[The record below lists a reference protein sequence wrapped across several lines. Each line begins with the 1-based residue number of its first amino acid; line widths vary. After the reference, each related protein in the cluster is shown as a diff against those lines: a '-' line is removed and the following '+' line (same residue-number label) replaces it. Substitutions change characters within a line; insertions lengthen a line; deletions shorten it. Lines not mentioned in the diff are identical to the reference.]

1 MKWILLAIVS
11 GIILYLFIRRRKSKY
26 DKDEIIDN
34 ISDLFE

>member
-11 GIILYLFIRRRKSKY
+11 GIILYLFIRRRKPKY
-26 DKDEIIDN
+26 DKGEIIDN

>member
-1 MKWILLAIVS
+1 MKWVLLAIVS
-11 GIILYLFIRRRKSKY
+11 SIILYLFIRRRKSKY